1 MFVRS
6 IDNRPGVKSHRYAGE
21 DASYKD
27 NRDKLL
33 NELSD
38 KNDRYA
44 YFETCICYIDE
55 EKNTHYFEGR
65 LKGAITLEEIGE
77 YEFGYD
83 QIFIPEG
90 LNKTLGEMTK
100 EEINEISHRAKA
112 FNKFKEYISEN

>member
-1 MFVRS
+1 ML
-6 IDNRPGVKSHRYAGE
+6 IL
-21 DASYKD
+21 
-27 NRDKLL
+27 KLVYVIQT
-33 NELSD
+33 
-38 KNDRYA
+38 KK
-44 YFETCICYIDE
+44 
-55 EKNTHYFEGR
+55 KNTHYFEGR

-112 FNKFKEYISEN
+112 FNKFKEYISENQDENTSYK